1 MGMNARLP
9 VGVRRRGATER
20 SGALPRNLSP
30 LVVVTG
36 PVTDTD
42 ADRFETAFEMHQR
55 AVLAYA
61 LRRVPTEADAEDAVA
76 DTFAVAWRKVRDLPP
91 EAAALPW
98 LLAIARR
105 IVANQRRGTGRRL
118 RLGLR
123 LGAEPPPIANPPTPD
138 SPALD
143 ALERVP
149 RADREL
155 LRLLAWEGLSQAEAG
170 IVLGI
175 TANAVAIRLHR
186 ARRRFADELARA
198 ALKGSPPIRTSE
210 SVEGRTTVRRNGEE
224 RA

>member
-1 MGMNARLP
+1 MNARLP
-9 VGVRRRGATER
+9 VGGPGREAVERDSAGLSRNR
-20 SGALPRNLSP
+20 SGLVFVPR
-30 LVVVTG
+30 
-36 PVTDTD
+36 PVTDAN
-42 ADRFETAFEMHQR
+42 ADRFESAFEMHQR

-76 DTFAVAWRKVRDLPP
+76 ETFAVAWRKVDHLPL
-91 EAAALPW
+91 EADALPW

-105 IVANQRRGTGRRL
+105 IVANQRRGSGRRR

-123 LGAEPPPIANPPTPD
+123 LWAEPRPSAPLPTPD

-149 RADREL
+149 LADREL
-155 LRLLAWEGLSQAEAG
+155 LRLLAWDGLSQTEAG

-186 ARRRFADELARA
+186 ARRRFADELARDR
-198 ALKGSPPIRTSE
+198 LKGSAPVRTSE
-210 SVEGRTTVRRNGEE
+210 PVEGRTTVRQSREE

>member
-1 MGMNARLP
+1 MSARLP
-9 VGVRRRGATER
+9 VDGPRREAVER
-20 SGALPRNLSP
+20 DSAGLSRNRSLLAFVPR
-30 LVVVTG
+30 
-36 PVTDTD
+36 PVTDAD
-42 ADRFETAFEMHQR
+42 ADRFESAFEMHQR

-76 DTFAVAWRKVRDLPP
+76 ETFAVAWRKVDHLPL
-91 EAAALPW
+91 EADTLPW

-105 IVANQRRGTGRRL
+105 IVANQRRGSGRRL

-123 LGAEPPPIANPPTPD
+123 LRTEARPLAHVPTPD

-149 RADREL
+149 PADREL

-170 IVLGI
+170 VVLGI

-186 ARRRFADELARA
+186 ARHRFADELTRVG
-198 ALKGSPPIRTSE
+198 LKGSAPIRTSE
-210 SVEGRTTVRRNGEE
+210 PVEGRTPVRRSREE